1 MAQCTYLI
9 VFKPPSILVKPEYK
23 AMQSFGDFLGFNPHL
38 HILRTDGCF
47 YVTVARLETK
57 AIEETWQPCAHTS
70 PIEENKWFATMDITA
85 MSSEVKEKNK
95 VRMNGRPLSW
105 NRTLRESEFICSRP
119 QGDSHNIMGYLVH

>member
-1 MAQCTYLI
+1 VYI
-9 VFKPPSILVKPEYK
+9 SHSIQTSFYPGQTGI
-23 AMQSFGDFLGFNPHL
+23 QSYAELWGFSGFNPHS

-57 AIEETWQPCAHTS
+57 AIEETWQPCAHTF

-85 MSSEVKEKNK
+85 MFSEVKEKNK